1 MRYALENCTKTVS
14 EDGKILMMEGESIN
28 GKPFAITVNVADMN
42 RWLNGGLTQDC
53 FPYLS
58 ADDRELCMSGI
69 DPEHWDN
76 IFGEDNNDQN

>member
-14 EDGKILMMEGESIN
+14 EDGQIVLMEGESIN
-28 GKPFAITVNVADMN
+28 GKPFAITVNVVDMN
-42 RWLNGGLTQDC
+42 RWLNGGLIQDC

-76 IFGEDNNDQN
+76 IFGEDNGD

>member
-28 GKPFAITVNVADMN
+28 GKPFVVNVNVADMN
-42 RWLNGGLTQDC
+42 RWLNGGLIQDC

-58 ADDRELCMSGI
+58 ASDRELCMSGL
-69 DPEHWDN
+69 DDDAWTSM
-76 IFGEDNNDQN
+76 FGEDHDN